1 MSQYAAF
8 EKFFSPEQ
16 AEPVLAI
23 LKEHNVT
30 YEFLKIG
37 KVVDAMIAGETLNYN
52 YELKIARNQFEYV
65 NQLLLDKIQI
75 NLDNVDPE
83 YYLFSFSDE
92 ELGEILRKPDEWGR
106 QDYIIARQLLES
118 RGINYSEEDLTYF
131 KNKRLQ
137 ILARPEKEGKGWL
150 YAGYFFA
157 AFGGFIG
164 VLIGLALW
172 QSTKVLPNGN
182 KVYTYDQ
189 KTRNRGR
196 RIMYISLIVFGF
208 SIALRLTRA
217 YEFITNI
224 SIYER
229 PVIINNN

>member
-1 MSQYAAF
+1 MSQYTAF

-23 LKEHNVT
+23 LKEHNIT

-75 NLDNVDPE
+75 NLDDVDPE
-83 YYLFSFSDE
+83 YYLFSFSDD
-92 ELGEILRKPDEWGR
+92 ELVEILRKPDEWGR
-106 QDYIIARQLLES
+106 QDYIIARQLLKS
-118 RGINYSEEDLTYF
+118 RGINYADEDLTYL
-131 KNKRLQ
+131 KNKRLE
-137 ILARPEKEGKGWL
+137 ILARPEKEGKGWI

-157 AFGGFIG
+157 AFGGFFG

-196 RIMYISLIVFGF
+196 LIMYVALIVFGL

-217 YEFITNI
+217 YEFFTNV

-229 PVIINNN
+229 PVINYNN